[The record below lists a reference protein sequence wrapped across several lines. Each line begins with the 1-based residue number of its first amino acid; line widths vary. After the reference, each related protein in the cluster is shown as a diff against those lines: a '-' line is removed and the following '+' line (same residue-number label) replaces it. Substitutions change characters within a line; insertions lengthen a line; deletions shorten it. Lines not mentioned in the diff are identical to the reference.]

1 MLARRWIYY
10 GLSGAGHWGPLL
22 RVRGVIVQDTFERR
36 SCNVSLSSITG
47 ITGITGLALRAIAA
61 LRAGIL
67 TGSMFHRTGYNR
79 LNVPQSG

>member
-1 MLARRWIYY
+1 
-10 GLSGAGHWGPLL
+10 L
-22 RVRGVIVQDTFERR
+22 RVRGVIVQGTFERR

-47 ITGITGLALRAIAA
+47 ITGLAGLAGLAPRAIAA

-79 LNVPQSG
+79 LNVPSDRLAQIADRTVE